1 MYYLKD
7 YREGAK
13 FSGVYLCKQRQILK
27 SKAGKTYWS
36 LILQDRTGT
45 IDGKIWDLTNA
56 IEEFDSLDYIACEGS
71 VTSFQGNLQVN
82 ITRVRRADEGEY
94 DPADYIPCT
103 DKDMDAMMQ
112 EFTSY
117 IDSVKNTYLNQ
128 LLKKYFVDDAA
139 FLKSFKAHSAAKSVH
154 HSFMGGLVE
163 HTLAVTRMCDLFA
176 KQYPRINRD
185 LLITA
190 AMLHDIGKVYELTE
204 FPAND
209 YSDEGNLLGHIYI
222 GAHKI
227 ENTCDSID
235 GFPSEMRAELL
246 HCILAHHGKL
256 EYGSPKTPGLMEAL
270 ALHMADNTDA
280 KLQIMTEALDAAGD
294 KMEWLGNNRF
304 LDGSNIRQTHT
315 KSEA

>member
-1 MYYLKD
+1 MYYIES
-7 YREGAK
+7 YQEGNK
-13 FSGVYLCKQRQILK
+13 FSGIYLCKQRQILK

-36 LILQDRTGT
+36 LILQDKTGT
-45 IDGKIWDLTNA
+45 IDGKIWDLTGA
-56 IEEFDSLDYIACEGS
+56 IEEFDSMDYIACEGS
-71 VTSFQGNLQVN
+71 VTSFQGNLQAN
-82 ITRVRRADEGEY
+82 ISRVRKADEGEY

-103 DKDMDAMMQ
+103 KKDMDEMMK
-112 EFTSY
+112 EFSSY
-117 IDSVKNTYLNQ
+117 IESVKNPYLNQ
-128 LLKKYFVDDAA
+128 LLKKYFVEDTE
-139 FLKSFKAHSAAKSVH
+139 FLKAFKAHSAAKSVH

-190 AMLHDIGKVYELTE
+190 AMLHDIGKVYELTP

-209 YSDEGNLLGHIYI
+209 YSDDGNLLGHIYI

-227 ENTCDSID
+227 ENACDEIE
-235 GFPSEMRAELL
+235 GFPATTKSELL
-246 HCILAHHGKL
+246 HCILSHHGKL
-256 EYGSPKTPGLMEAL
+256 EFGSPKTPGLMEAL

-294 KMEWLGNNRF
+294 KMDWLGSNRF

-315 KSEA
+315 KSGA